1 MRAPLL
7 LLSTV
12 FTLSAC
18 IAVFDTSS
26 DHKSEHA
33 HEHGTSGASASA
45 MATIRGRAGSELSG
59 TATFVERNGGVQVVI
74 TLKNTPP
81 GWHAAHIH
89 EHGDCSAADFTS
101 TGGHFNPEGH
111 DHGAPDALQ
120 HHAGDLGNIWVNEDG
135 TGYHVLFMPELTV
148 ADGAMSVRGRAIIV
162 HETFDDLV
170 TQPTGAAGGRIGCG
184 EIR

>member
-1 MRAPLL
+1 MLLVIVVMVGAGLALARDVLTQTGAESAGAAIAHVEPTHGHQVRGTVTFTERDDGAEIEARLTGLAPGRHGLH
-7 LLSTV
+7 V
-12 FTLSAC
+12 
-18 IAVFDTSS
+18 
-26 DHKSEHA
+26 
-33 HEHGTSGASASA
+33 HE
-45 MATIRGRAGSELSG
+45 R
-59 TATFVERNGGVQVVI
+59 
-74 TLKNTPP
+74 
-81 GWHAAHIH
+81 
-89 EHGDCSAADFTS
+89 GDCSAPEAAS
-101 TGGHFNPEGH
+101 AGPHFDPG
-111 DHGAPDALQ
+111 DDSHGAPTDPPPA